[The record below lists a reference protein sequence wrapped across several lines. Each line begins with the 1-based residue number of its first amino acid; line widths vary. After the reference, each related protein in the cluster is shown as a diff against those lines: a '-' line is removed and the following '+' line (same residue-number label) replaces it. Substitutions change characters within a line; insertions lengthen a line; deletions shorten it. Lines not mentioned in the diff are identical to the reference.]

1 MYPVSIPSL
10 NSSHEAGKEQLIDPL
25 SLANVIQYQSTS
37 LHGTQSHVIEH
48 RSLSSKDQTSMS
60 FDNNDF
66 QRHNSNVN
74 LRRRKSKKA
83 TSELNRNF
91 STGSKTSSFSYK
103 VSRKKPLH
111 NYEPSWRKHSK
122 KPTTYPNFSSKEQ
135 LYRVIERLNLND
147 RQLAILSPHEFNT
160 APACILQYE
169 TEKVYKAIVQPNPKL
184 RKRVKQLSFDKK
196 QVSVLSV
203 DSHTANLEKYQQI
216 LNYPSPQ
223 TSESE
228 EMIYSPGIPKASSF
242 IDPALITP
250 PPSPEPA
257 VTPRRRL
264 LKQVPHSHFW
274 IQNEDSFEVFQARLF
289 RLHATSTLQL
299 LSYIDQNPEVTFHF
313 STFFQDV
320 ILPDRLYQFPGKHLK
335 EFVVLSGRE
344 AVDQYSKLRIL
355 LTIYLRR
362 VSAGRICL
370 GLLNQLRNNSEEE
383 IDPSLLQNLVARVRP
398 IYGDKVLNDLGIKL
412 NHNSS

>member
-1 MYPVSIPSL
+1 
-10 NSSHEAGKEQLIDPL
+10 
-25 SLANVIQYQSTS
+25 
-37 LHGTQSHVIEH
+37 
-48 RSLSSKDQTSMS
+48 MS
-60 FDNNDF
+60 FDNIDF
-66 QRHNSNVN
+66 QRHNSDTN
-74 LRRRKSKKA
+74 LRRRKSKNA
-83 TSELNRNF
+83 ASELNRNS
-91 STGSKTSSFSYK
+91 STGSKASGYSYK

-122 KPTTYPNFSSKEQ
+122 KPTTHPNFSTKEQ
-135 LYRVIERLNLND
+135 LYRVIERLNLKD
-147 RQLAILSPHEFNT
+147 SQLAIFSPHEPST

-169 TEKVYKAIVQPNPKL
+169 TEAYKSIVQPNPKL
-184 RKRVKQLSFDKK
+184 KKKVKQLSFDKN
-196 QVSVLSV
+196 QVAVLSV
-203 DSHTANLEKYQQI
+203 DSHEANLEKYQKI

-223 TSESE
+223 TSGSE
-228 EMIYSPGIPKASSF
+228 EMMMYSPGVPKSSNF

-257 VTPRRRL
+257 FTPRRRL

-320 ILPDRLYQFPGKHLK
+320 ILPDRMYQFPGENLK

-362 VSAGRICL
+362 IAAGRICL
-370 GLLNQLRNNSEEE
+370 GLLNQLSNSDEGK
-383 IDPSLLQNLVARVRP
+383 IDPILLHNLIARVRP
-398 IYGDKVLNDLGIKL
+398 IYGDKVLTDLGIKL
-412 NHNSS
+412 KHSNL